1 MIRGL
6 PMGQYDLIECQAV
19 EYALTEVFSEW
30 VVEDTSVVPGMGYGF
45 IRVSVCVLFV
55 CLLERRMHVCC
66 GSAISL
72 VVKGSPH
79 LRCLSH
85 VGSVVPAVVLQFA
98 TADVVDAAIQEL
110 DGAEIVLS
118 EKKGDDGED
127 AGGSVLKLSRMHL

>member
-55 CLLERRMHVCC
+55 CLLERGMHVMLWDSYSAGRERFTASAMLVSRRICC
-66 GSAISL
+66 
-72 VVKGSPH
+72 
-79 LRCLSH
+79 
-85 VGSVVPAVVLQFA
+85 VGCCTAVCHSGRGGRSY
-98 TADVVDAAIQEL
+98 T
-110 DGAEIVLS
+110 GA
-118 EKKGDDGED
+118 
-127 AGGSVLKLSRMHL
+127 

>member
-1 MIRGL
+1 
-6 PMGQYDLIECQAV
+6 
-19 EYALTEVFSEW
+19 
-30 VVEDTSVVPGMGYGF
+30 
-45 IRVSVCVLFV
+45 
-55 CLLERRMHVCC
+55 
-66 GSAISL
+66 
-72 VVKGSPH
+72 VKGSQH

-127 AGGSVLKLSRMHL
+127 AGGSVLKLSRMQL